1 MEIKQ
6 VYQPIEKE
14 FKKVEEVLC
23 ASLGSSKS
31 KSILKVNRFL
41 LESGGKKLRP
51 AMVIL
56 SAKAAKG
63 KEYGVKIKSIEHRA
77 KDKELIKVAAAI
89 ELIHRASL
97 IHDDVID
104 HAELRHYQPTINHK
118 WGQDVAI
125 AAGDYLYAEAFRL
138 IAECGNSDVLG
149 CISTATK
156 LMCEGELQQV
166 CERDNFDLL
175 KQQYLIM
182 VKKKTAA
189 LFAASCQAG
198 AMLVNPNP
206 FIQNTLKEYGLN
218 FGIAFQIVDD
228 CLDLIGEAKDLGKTP
243 GADFMMGELTL
254 PALNLLSE
262 SKDKKR
268 MISWIKQPEKNEA
281 FKNLR
286 ERFIHSEALLKTKE
300 DACSYIQQAK
310 RNLSK
315 LNNSCFKESFFALAD
330 YVVNRIRL

>member
-6 VYQPIEKE
+6 AFQPIEKE
-14 FKKVEEVLC
+14 FKKVEDVLC
-23 ASLGSSKS
+23 ASLSSSKN

-41 LESGGKKLRP
+41 LESKGKKLRP

-56 SAKAAKG
+56 SAKAATG
-63 KEYGVKIKSIEHRA
+63 KQVNRLTSKQV
-77 KDKELIKVAAAI
+77 IKVAAAI

-104 HAELRHYQPTINHK
+104 HAELRHYQPTINHR

-138 IAECGNSDVLG
+138 IAEYGNSDVLG

-166 CERDNFDLL
+166 CERDNLDLL
-175 KQQYLIM
+175 KRQYLM
-182 VKKKTAA
+182 VIKKKTAS

-198 AMLVNPNP
+198 AISVDSNR
-206 FIQNTLKEYGLN
+206 IIHRALKEYGLN

-228 CLDLIGEAKDLGKTP
+228 CLDLIGKREDMGKSP
-243 GADFMMGELTL
+243 GADFKMGELTL
-254 PALNLLSE
+254 PVLNLVCE
-262 SKDKKR
+262 SRDKT
-268 MISWIKQPEKNEA
+268 WIMSLIRQADKQEA
-281 FKNLR
+281 FKEIR
-286 ERFIHSEALLKTKE
+286 QRFIDSEAFIKTKE
-300 DACSYIQQAK
+300 DVKYYIQRA
-310 RNLSK
+310 RRSINTLSE
-315 LNNSCFKESFFALAD
+315 SCYKESLFVLAD
-330 YVVNRIRL
+330 YIAEKL